1 MNYATLKKRDVANGV
16 GVRVSLFVSGCTHR
30 CKGCFNEE
38 TWDFNFGEVFDKTVE
53 DRIISFLAP
62 DYIRGLTVLGGE
74 PMEKVNQRALLPFI
88 KRVLETY
95 PDKDIWFYSGYVF
108 DTELTGEGRAV
119 CEVTEELL
127 SYIDVLVDGEFIEE
141 QKNLRLRFRGSENQ
155 RIIDVRAS
163 LSSGKTVLYE
173 LP

>member
-1 MNYATLKKRDVANGV
+1 MYAKKYLHSRFILDLIHKHNIFA
-16 GVRVSLFVSGCTHR
+16 LHR
-30 CKGCFNEE
+30 NH
-38 TWDFNFGEVFDKTVE
+38 
-53 DRIISFLAP
+53 
-62 DYIRGLTVLGGE
+62 
-74 PMEKVNQRALLPFI
+74 
-88 KRVLETY
+88 Y

>member
-1 MNYATLKKRDVANGV
+1 
-16 GVRVSLFVSGCTHR
+16 
-30 CKGCFNEE
+30 
-38 TWDFNFGEVFDKTVE
+38 
-53 DRIISFLAP
+53 
-62 DYIRGLTVLGGE
+62 
-74 PMEKVNQRALLPFI
+74 MEKVNQRALLPFI
-88 KRVLETY
+88 KRVRETY
-95 PDKDIWFYSGYVF
+95 PNKDIWFYSGYVF

-163 LSSGKTVLYE
+163 LSSGKTFLYE

>member
-16 GVRVSLFVSGCTHR
+16 GVRVSLFVSGCTHH

-88 KRVLETY
+88 KRVRETY

>member
-16 GVRVSLFVSGCTHR
+16 GVRVSLFVSGCTHH

-88 KRVLETY
+88 KRVQETY